1 MKSFIETNMPT
12 TTAPLIHL
20 NIVVERDRYESLIAR
35 LPMPLTAIQTN
46 DNEYNLF
53 YDSEENS

>member
-1 MKSFIETNMPT
+1 MKSFIETTMTT

-20 NIVVERDRYESLIAR
+20 NIVVERDRYESLIAQ

-53 YDSEENS
+53 YDSEKHS

>member
-1 MKSFIETNMPT
+1 MKSFIETKMTT

-20 NIVVERDRYESLIAR
+20 NIIVERDRYESLIAK

-46 DNEYNLF
+46 NNEYNLF
-53 YDSEENS
+53 YDSEKHS

>member
-1 MKSFIETNMPT
+1 MKSFIETNMTT

-20 NIVVERDRYESLIAR
+20 NIVVERNRYDSLIAQ

-46 DNEYNLF
+46 NNEYNLF

>member
-1 MKSFIETNMPT
+1 MKSFIETKMT
-12 TTAPLIHL
+12 ATIAPLIHL

-46 DNEYNLF
+46 DNKYNLF
-53 YDSEENS
+53 YDSEKHS